1 MMNLP
6 VLKERTMGRMALWGG
21 VCGYLTVECGSPADI
36 RREVRNAISV
46 LAPGGGFILAPV
58 TNVRADTERSWE
70 NVGALVQEWKRLRKY
85 PVKQDAG

>member
-1 MMNLP
+1 
-6 VLKERTMGRMALWGG
+6 
-21 VCGYLTVECGSPADI
+21 
-36 RREVRNAISV
+36 VRNAISV